1 MALLN
6 SLRMAGLAYGV
17 LSAISFMVAGLI
29 RCMTMFL
36 KAEKTNG

>member
-1 MALLN
+1 MSLLA
-6 SLRMAGLAYGV
+6 SLRIAGLAYGV

-36 KAEKTNG
+36 RTEKKRA